1 VDQIVGQVIVD
12 FAVRQVAAIFTQLD
26 EHFQAVAPG
35 FLLFRRHL
43 AACGYIFVGLAALA
57 ATLGQRLELGDDF
70 GVAVVVIA
78 VIGRVVIGVLGGA
91 SGTSACRRRAR
102 SCLGRT
108 LGGLLGISGAG
119 CLGCRLGGFSG
130 GLAGGFSC
138 LGCRLGSLLGGR
150 RSLCTFRRLDRGLCG
165 GLLGRCLLGRRLFG
179 GRLGVSSLHCLDA
192 GPGFHCC
199 LVDTF
204 RRRNSLRFFNS
215 VVRCQGGL
223 TSNLGHRRFR
233 RRIKTRPA
241 K

>member
-91 SGTSACRRRAR
+91 SGTSACRRGAR

-108 LGGLLGISGAG
+108 LGSLLGISGAG
-119 CLGCRLGGFSG
+119 CLGCRLGGFS
-130 GLAGGFSC
+130 C
-138 LGCRLGSLLGGR
+138 LGRRLGSLLGGR
-150 RSLCTFRRLDRGLCG
+150 RSLCTFRRLDRSLGG

-204 RRRNSLRFFNS
+204 GRRNSLRFFNS

-223 TSNLGHRRFR
+223 TSNLGHSRFR
-233 RRIKTRPA
+233 RRKNTRPA